1 MLKCLKALVGKRAN
15 AVSWV
20 PLCNAGTLA
29 AALHA
34 PTLRPWGAG
43 VAGGVAKL
51 LGAVD
56 REVPTS
62 LTAQPGFWGALALPL
77 ATAPGALAALAM
89 HRGGF
94 LYEWLV
100 WLQDEPETSGGGFD
114 AVARSALLNAC
125 WPVAPL
131 LRLITEDSVVD
142 FLNEWSKDVCIMQMT
157 MAPPGAP
164 QLAACVS
171 AALLAPRLPR
181 AGVELAALSESR
193 APLLAAALLA
203 AAAAWTA
210 EAEAKAGAAATTEA
224 HYRFKILAGAIGAL
238 AVEAF
243 PLDNRSVGDTRILAL
258 PEHEGHVQPFEWRR
272 TDAADDARVACKRPR
287 FEGSDAE
294 GEDGDTD
301 APPGQFTRADVNVRC
316 HGTAA
321 FLVGGQTVHAF
332 GCVPTWAVCA
342 ARAAQSHFAIRCAA
356 RVIMARASSV
366 LREAISAA
374 SGDGDDGPL
383 TPVPLPA
390 LLDLPPALHHAL
402 FLAAVEHT
410 CVAQRRALLLAAAAA
425 AAAAPL
431 TCSHRAGTRA
441 RGKIVALPAPSLLLL
456 WRHFF
461 FLFFSAWP

>member
-1 MLKCLKALVGKRAN
+1 M
-15 AVSWV
+15 
-20 PLCNAGTLA
+20 
-29 AALHA
+29 
-34 PTLRPWGAG
+34 
-43 VAGGVAKL
+43 AGGVAKL
-51 LGAVD
+51 LDAVD

-62 LTAQPGFWGALALPL
+62 LTAGPGFWGALALPL

-89 HRGGF
+89 HRRKF
-94 LYEWLV
+94 LWDWVV
-100 WLQDEPETSGGGFD
+100 WLQDEPENSGGGFD

-131 LRLITEDSVVD
+131 LRLFTEDNEVD

-193 APLLAAALLA
+193 APLLTAALLA
-203 AAAAWTA
+203 AAAAWAA
-210 EAEAKAGAAATTEA
+210 EAAAEAGAAATTEA

-272 TDAADDARVACKRPR
+272 TDAADDARVACKRPC

-294 GEDGDTD
+294 SEGGGVD

-332 GCVPTWAVCA
+332 GCVRIWGMHA
-342 ARAAQSHFAIRCAA
+342 ARAAGSHAASRAA

-410 CVAQRRALLLAAAAA
+410 CAAALA
-425 AAAAPL
+425 
-431 TCSHRAGTRA
+431 CSSSRQQQ
-441 RGKIVALPAPSLLLL
+441 LLLL
-456 WRHFF
+456 H
-461 FLFFSAWP
+461 